1 MDYNLYKLFNKFI
14 KFGFKVRS
22 LKLNGLE
29 EWRNK
34 SKNLSEDNIVGNWK
48 TSRVTAN
55 NEIIYGLDNIYDYVY
70 NTLNMKGE
78 DEDTFNPHREEHHFL
93 LQLVRL
99 PKKNTCN
106 KKKIA
111 QIGYN
116 IGQFMACVGS
126 GNYSSDAIKFFHDNK
141 LTRLNSF
148 IDII

>member
-1 MDYNLYKLFNKFI
+1 
-14 KFGFKVRS
+14 
-22 LKLNGLE
+22 
-29 EWRNK
+29 
-34 SKNLSEDNIVGNWK
+34 
-48 TSRVTAN
+48 
-55 NEIIYGLDNIYDYVY
+55 
-70 NTLNMKGE
+70 MKGE

-106 KKKIA
+106 IKKIA

-116 IGQFMACVGS
+116 IGQFMGCVGS